1 MSLIA
6 TKPLTP
12 EQILAREQKKLAKA
26 EQQRKLEQDLINAY
40 ILEQLANKEDKH
52 ND

>member
-12 EQILAREQKKLAKA
+12 EQIQAREQKKIAKA